1 MPDQNVTQELL
12 ETDDE
17 FGRLYAEHRDCERR
31 LEDLQHE
38 NSLSQEKE
46 LAAKQI
52 KLHKLFLKDRMEEIA
67 RQRRVTTPAAVTA
80 SATA

>member
-1 MPDQNVTQELL
+1 MPDQSVTQELL

-31 LEDLQHE
+31 LEDLQHGS
-38 NSLSQEKE
+38 SLSQEDE

-52 KLHKLFLKDRMEEIA
+52 KRHKLFLKDRMEQIA
-67 RQRRVTTPAAVTA
+67 REHRVTTPAAVTA
-80 SATA
+80 TA